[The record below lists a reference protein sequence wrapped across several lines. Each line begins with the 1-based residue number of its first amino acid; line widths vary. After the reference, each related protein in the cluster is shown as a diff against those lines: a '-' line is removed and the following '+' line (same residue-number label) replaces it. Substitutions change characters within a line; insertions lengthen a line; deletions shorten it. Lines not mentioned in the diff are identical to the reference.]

1 MRLLLCLLA
10 LWPLTSR
17 AADIDLSGDWNFRI
31 DSLDIGIREK
41 WYLQTYDETVKLPGS
56 MTTNGRYEM
65 DELGSR
71 FLVVP

>member
-31 DSLDIGIREK
+31 DSLDIDIREK
-41 WYLQTYDETVKLPGS
+41 WYLQTYDETVKLPG
-56 MTTNGRYEM
+56 
-65 DELGSR
+65 
-71 FLVVP
+71 